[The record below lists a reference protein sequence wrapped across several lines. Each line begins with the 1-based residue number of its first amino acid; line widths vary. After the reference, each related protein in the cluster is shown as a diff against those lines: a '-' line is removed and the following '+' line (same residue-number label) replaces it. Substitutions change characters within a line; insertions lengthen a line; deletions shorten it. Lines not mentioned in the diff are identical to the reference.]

1 MLACV
6 SKVVAAR
13 EVESE
18 TDQLPAPLVAG
29 LEAARPLMRGWLHLG
44 TAPVALVAGLVLLIF
59 TPTMSMRVAVAI
71 FTLSSATMFTVS
83 AAYHRGSGIWSPRW
97 RRSLQRLDHAS
108 IFLIIGGTYT
118 PLALYWL
125 APAQARVLLTVVW
138 VTSISGL
145 VLRLSWLNAPR
156 WVFGPIY
163 ILLGWAAVFYLPSFW
178 ANAGPLIVILLVSG
192 GALYSVGAL
201 IWAIKWPRLS
211 LRYFGFHELFHAVT
225 IAAFLCHYLAIAL
238 TVAAMYR

>member
-1 MLACV
+1 MLLCV
-6 SKVVAAR
+6 NEVKLVPELESK
-13 EVESE
+13 
-18 TDQLPAPLVAG
+18 TDQLPASLTAS

-44 TAPVALVAGLVLLIF
+44 TAPVALIAGLALLVF
-59 TPTMSMRVAVAI
+59 TPTQPMRIAVAI
-71 FTLSSATMFTVS
+71 FTLSSATMFTIS
-83 AAYHRGSGIWSPRW
+83 ATYHRGSAIWSPRQ

-145 VLRLSWLNAPR
+145 LLRLLWLNAPR

-163 ILLGWAAVFYLPSFW
+163 ILLGWAAIFYLPTFW
-178 ANAGPLIVILLVSG
+178 VNAGPLIVILMVAG
-192 GALYSVGAL
+192 GGLYSAGAV
-201 IWAIKWPRLS
+201 IWALKMPRLS
-211 LRYFGFHELFHAVT
+211 IKYFGFHELFHSVT
-225 IAAFLCHYLAIAL
+225 IAAFFCHYLAIAL